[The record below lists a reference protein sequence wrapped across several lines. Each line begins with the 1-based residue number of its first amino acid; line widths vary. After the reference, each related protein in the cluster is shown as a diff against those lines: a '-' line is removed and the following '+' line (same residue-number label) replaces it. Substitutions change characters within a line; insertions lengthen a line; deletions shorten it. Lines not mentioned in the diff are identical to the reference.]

1 MATSRLFSLLGPSM
15 LRSSGSFS
23 QIAPL
28 KFNKIC
34 LPPTLR
40 FKRYTSAALTLDSDA
55 PTLTTDDS
63 SSISAHPWPEWINF
77 VDRLKDKGYLTLKAA
92 AAVENAGTS
101 GGVVYTDMK
110 LVKDACLSFARDRF
124 DIFKSL
130 SKQDIQTIVE
140 KGCPNLFRKTVNSGK
155 RLRAYVELDEGD
167 VCGSCNLRGSC
178 DRAYVMLTESE
189 AASRTVDVVRMLLFY
204 ALDPIVISGENKPP
218 GRELVESSARK
229 LLSELIELG
238 DTTLDP
244 NLPQPAPTN
253 TRRTKQLLDLS
264 DNESSKRGDV
274 KPGDWVCTKCNFRN
288 FARNGKCRDCGNNA
302 PRAVGSDVEMKKG
315 DWICQGCNFMNFAKN
330 TTCLRCKGKAPES
343 ASGDRSEKKKG
354 DWDCLQCSFMNFA
367 SNKQCVRCQ
376 EPRPQRQLRPGD
388 WECSKCDFL
397 NFSRNTAC
405 KKCNN
410 NRPMES
416 SVQNDE
422 QTWRRPY

>member
-15 LRSSGSFS
+15 LR
-23 QIAPL
+23 
-28 KFNKIC
+28 
-34 LPPTLR
+34 T
-40 FKRYTSAALTLDSDA
+40 
-55 PTLTTDDS
+55 
-63 SSISAHPWPEWINF
+63 HPWPEWINF

-92 AAVENAGTS
+92 AAVENAGSS

-167 VCGSCNLRGSC
+167 VCGSCDLRGSC

-204 ALDPIVISGENKPP
+204 ALDPIVISGESKPP

-229 LLSELIELG
+229 LLLELIELG
-238 DTTLDP
+238 ETTLDP

-253 TRRTKQLLDLS
+253 SRRTKQLLDLS

-274 KPGDWVCTKCNFRN
+274 KPGDWVCTKCNF
-288 FARNGKCRDCGNNA
+288 
-302 PRAVGSDVEMKKG
+302 
-315 DWICQGCNFMNFAKN
+315 MNFAKN
-330 TTCLRCKGKAPES
+330 TTCLRCKGKGPES